1 MKDRKKFKLYINEKW
16 EEGKNYFSSINPANE
31 EVLAEIPSADE
42 GQTQKAIRAA
52 RHSLA
57 DWARD
62 PKRRRRILQGFVKE
76 IDKRSEELAEW
87 ETLDNGMP
95 LHDGEFGVWAAA
107 EHFDY
112 FAGWADK
119 IHGMQIPTAEI
130 YHNYTLRVPRGV
142 TAHIIPWN
150 VPLILTARSVAPALA
165 AGNTV
170 LIKPARATSVTALLL
185 AEAAEAAGIPPG
197 VFNVITGGG
206 ASVGKLLC
214 SSPDVD
220 SVTFTGSTENGRNVL
235 RNSAE
240 GIKKTMVEL
249 GGKSPNLVFAD
260 APFDE
265 AIEGTLQGIFMNS
278 GQECF
283 AGSRLIVEESLADDF
298 VGALVEATE
307 KLEIG
312 PGMENADVTP
322 LISREQQQSV
332 LDYVE
337 TGKKE
342 GARLLTGGKVPE
354 GFEKGYYVEPTI
366 FDRVDNE
373 MRIAREEIFGPVL
386 VVIRAK
392 REEMIRIAND
402 TPYGLAAGLWTRDL
416 GLAHRTAAA
425 LDAGAVFV
433 NDYPVMSYALP
444 FGGFKE
450 SGVGTEKGFDG
461 ILEYTKIKTVS
472 VRVREKENFVL
483 YRR

>member
-1 MKDRKKFKLYINEKW
+1 MKDRNKLKLYIDGKW
-16 EEGKNYFSSINPANE
+16 EAADSYFPTFNPSNE

-42 GQTQKAIRAA
+42 AQTVAAIGAA
-52 RHSLA
+52 RHALA

-62 PKRRRRILQGFVKE
+62 AKHRRRILQGFVQE
-76 IDKRSEELAEW
+76 IEKRSGEMAEW

-95 LHDGEFGVWAAA
+95 LHDGEFGVWATA

-119 IHGMQIPTAEI
+119 LHGMQIPTAEV

-165 AGNTV
+165 AGNTAV
-170 LIKPARATSVTALLL
+170 IKPARATSVTALLL

-197 VFNVITGGG
+197 VFNVVTGGG
-206 ASVGKLLC
+206 ASVGRLLC
-214 SSPDVD
+214 SSSDVD
-220 SVTFTGSTENGRNVL
+220 SVTFTGSTENGRAVL

-265 AIEGTLQGIFMNS
+265 AIEGALQGIFMNS

-283 AGSRLIVEESLADDF
+283 AGSRLIVEESTADEF
-298 VGALVEATE
+298 VEALVEATG

-312 PGMENADVTP
+312 PGLENADITP

-337 TGKKE
+337 IGKME
-342 GARLLTGGKVPE
+342 GAELLRGGKVPE
-354 GFEKGYYVEPTI
+354 GFKKGYYVEPTI
-366 FDRVDNE
+366 FDQVDNG
-373 MRIAREEIFGPVL
+373 MRIAQEEIFGPVL

-392 REEMIRIAND
+392 REDMVRIAND

-472 VRVREKENFVL
+472 VRVREKENFGL